1 MIARIIILLIFLF
14 YIVPRAEIIDQEE
27 NDAGN
32 DWEILDNTEI
42 KISKEG
48 KKIVDAIAKTIFIK
62 DDENI
67 YLQGEYMKTLSK
79 RKELVSFI
87 TSDLPRKDD
96 IFDAANSLHSVNGNV
111 RAYFYDEMNL
121 LSSILFADSARINNR
136 YNSMIAEGNVVIY
149 SPHENVMLLGSIVQW
164 NNKAKRIISEQ
175 RVKIIKINEDSE
187 CIQESIGFESDIN
200 LTNYIFYNIKGQI
213 GEDCF

>member
-1 MIARIIILLIFLF
+1 
-14 YIVPRAEIIDQEE
+14 
-27 NDAGN
+27 
-32 DWEILDNTEI
+32 
-42 KISKEG
+42 
-48 KKIVDAIAKTIFIK
+48 
-62 DDENI
+62 
-67 YLQGEYMKTLSK
+67 
-79 RKELVSFI
+79 
-87 TSDLPRKDD
+87 
-96 IFDAANSLHSVNGNV
+96 
-111 RAYFYDEMNL
+111 
-121 LSSILFADSARINNR
+121 
-136 YNSMIAEGNVVIY
+136 MIAEGNVVIY